1 MLSKDLEA
9 TLSDAFKGARNK
21 RHEFM
26 TVEHLLLALLDNE
39 VAYTVLMACD
49 CDINRL
55 RGELVDFVNATTPLI
70 PDSEAA
76 RETQPTLGFQRV
88 LQRAVFHVQSS
99 GKREVTGANVLVAIF
114 SEQESQAVYFLQQQN
129 IARIDVVNF
138 ITHGISKIPGREE
151 SNESPPEQLEEENA
165 PDTSNNPLDSFATN
179 LNIEAEKGRIDPLIG
194 REEEVTRVI
203 QVLSRRSK
211 NNPLL
216 VGESGVGK
224 TAVAE
229 GLAKLIVEGDVPE
242 VLQDSVIYSL
252 DLGALLAGTK
262 YRGDFEKRFKALL
275 AELMKN
281 PHAVLFI
288 DEIHTIIGAGAASG
302 GVMDAS
308 NLLKPVLTSGNMRCI
323 GSTTYQEYRGIFEKD
338 RALSRRFQK
347 IDVDEPDVD
356 TTYKILKG
364 LKSRF
369 EEHHDLR
376 YSDKALKA
384 ASELAGRYINDRY
397 MPDKAIDVIDEAGAY
412 QRLQPSSKRKK
423 LIQVADVEKVVAAI
437 ARIPPKHVS
446 SSDIDALK
454 SLDSNLKMVVFGQDK
469 AIDSLATAI
478 KLSRAGLNDD
488 EKPIGSFLFSG
499 PTGVGKTEVSRQLAK
514 IMGIELLR
522 FDMSEYMERHTVSR
536 LIGAPPG
543 YVGFDQG
550 GLLTEAVSKN
560 PHCVLLLDEI
570 EKAHPDVFNLLL
582 QVMDH
587 GTLTDN
593 NGRQADFRNVILIMT
608 TNAGAQEM
616 ARPSIGFTEQDHTT
630 DGMEAIKK
638 AFSPEFRNRLDGI
651 IQFGALTVETIRTV
665 VDKFLVDL
673 QVQLDDK
680 KVQLQLDDSAVDWF
694 VEHGYSESM
703 GARPM
708 ARLLQ
713 EKLKKAL
720 AEDILFGELAGNGG
734 EVLVSCEDDDIK
746 LHIKGRKQ
754 PEKKALGPAK
764 GSQSPAKVGK

>member
-9 TLSDAFKGARNK
+9 TLNYAFKSARKK

-39 VAYTVLMACD
+39 VASNVLLACD
-49 CDINRL
+49 CDLSRL
-55 RGELVDFVNATTPLI
+55 RGELVDFVDATTPLI
-70 PDSEAA
+70 PESETG

-114 SEQESQAVYFLQQQN
+114 SEQESQAVYFLKQQGV
-129 IARIDVVNF
+129 ARIDVVNY
-138 ITHGISKIPGREE
+138 ITHGISKIPGHAGN
-151 SNESPPEQLEEENA
+151 NESPSEQQEEEA
-165 PDTSNNPLDSFATN
+165 LCESSANPLDSFATN
-179 LNIEAEKGRIDPLIG
+179 LNAEAEAGRIDPLIG
-194 REEEVTRVI
+194 RTDEVTRVV
-203 QVLSRRSK
+203 QVLSRRRK

-229 GLAKLIVEGDVPE
+229 GLAKLIVEGEVPE
-242 VLQDSVIYSL
+242 VLKDAEIYSL
-252 DLGALLAGTK
+252 ALGALRAGTK

-275 AELMKN
+275 GELKKN
-281 PHAVLFI
+281 EHAVLFI

-308 NLLKPVLTSGNMRCI
+308 NLLKPVLTSGDLRCI

-356 TTYKILKG
+356 TTYQILKG

-369 EEHHDLR
+369 EDHHDLR
-376 YSDKALKA
+376 YSDKALRA

-412 QRLQPSSKRKK
+412 QRLLPASKRKK
-423 LIQVADVEKVVAAI
+423 LIGVTDMERVVASI
-437 ARIPPKHVS
+437 AKIPPKHVS

-454 SLDSNLKMVVFGQDK
+454 SLETNLKMVVFGQDE

-478 KLSRAGLNDD
+478 KLSRAGLNEG
-488 EKPIGSFLFSG
+488 EKPIGSFLFAG

-514 IMGIELLR
+514 IMGIELIR

-550 GLLTEAVSKN
+550 GLLTEAVTKN
-560 PHCVLLLDEI
+560 PHSVVLLDEI

-593 NGRQADFRNVILIMT
+593 NGRKADFRNVILIMT

-616 ARPSIGFTEQDHTT
+616 SRASIGFTEQDHST
-630 DGMEAIKK
+630 DGMEIIKK
-638 AFSPEFRNRLDGI
+638 SFTPEFRNRLDSI
-651 IQFGALTVETIRTV
+651 IQFGALAPETIRTV
-665 VDKFLVDL
+665 VDKFLVNL

-680 KVQLQLDDSAVDWF
+680 NVLLHVDDSAVDWF

-708 ARLLQ
+708 ARLIQ
-713 EKLKKAL
+713 EKLKKSL
-720 AEDILFGELAGNGG
+720 AEDILFGELSDGGGDVYISAG
-734 EVLVSCEDDDIK
+734 DDIEIE
-746 LHIKGRKQ
+746 IKSANGDSKS
-754 PEKKALGPAK
+754 EKSKKKPGDKALSKTGH
-764 GSQSPAKVGK
+764 

>member
-1 MLSKDLEA
+1 MLSKDLEI
-9 TLSDAFKGARNK
+9 TLSEAFRSARKK

-39 VAYTVLMACD
+39 VASSVLVACD
-49 CDINRL
+49 CDLSHL
-55 RGELVDFVNATTPLI
+55 RCELVEFVDTSTPLI
-70 PDSEAA
+70 SETEEV
-76 RETQPTLGFQRV
+76 RDTQPTLGFQRV

-99 GKREVTGANVLVAIF
+99 GKIEVTGANVLVAIF
-114 SEQESQAVYFLQQQN
+114 SEQESQAVYFLRQQD
-129 IARIDVVNF
+129 IARIDIVNY
-138 ITHGISKIPGREE
+138 ITHGISKFPGQSGEGE
-151 SNESPPEQLEEENA
+151 AAPEQAEEEIA
-165 PDTSNNPLDSFATN
+165 TDSSSNPLESFALN
-179 LNIEAEKGRIDPLIG
+179 LNLEAEQGRIDPLIG

-203 QVLSRRSK
+203 QVLSRRRK

-229 GLAKLIVEGDVPE
+229 GLAKLIVEGNVPDVLSE
-242 VLQDSVIYSL
+242 SVIYSL

-275 AELMKN
+275 GELKKN
-281 PHAVLFI
+281 SHAILFI

-308 NLLKPVLTSGNMRCI
+308 NLLKPVLTSNNLRCL

-347 IDVDEPDVD
+347 IDVDEPDVE
-356 TTYKILKG
+356 TTYRILKG

-384 ASELAGRYINDRY
+384 ASELAGRYINDRF
-397 MPDKAIDVIDEAGAY
+397 MPDKAIDVIDEAGAF
-412 QRLQPSSKRKK
+412 QRLQPASKRKK
-423 LIQVADVEKVVAAI
+423 LIQVADMEKVVAAI

-446 SSDIDALK
+446 NSDVDALK
-454 SLDSNLKMVVFGQDK
+454 NIEPNLKMVVFGQDK
-469 AIDSLATAI
+469 AIDSLTTAI

-616 ARPSIGFTEQDHTT
+616 SRSSIGFSEQDHTT
-630 DGMEAIKK
+630 DGMEIIKK
-638 AFSPEFRNRLDGI
+638 AFSPEFRNRLDSI

-673 QVQLDDK
+673 QVQLDQK
-680 KVQLQLDDSAVDWF
+680 KVLLNVDESAVDWF
-694 VEHGYSESM
+694 VKHGYSESM

-708 ARLLQ
+708 ARLIQ
-713 EKLKKAL
+713 EKLKKEL
-720 AEDILFGELAGNGG
+720 AEDILFGKLSANGG
-734 EVLVSCEDDDIK
+734 EVQVGSKDDELVLMISE
-746 LHIKGRKQ
+746 RKPQ
-754 PEKKALGPAK
+754 EKKELTPAK
-764 GSQSPAKVGK
+764 N

>member
-1 MLSKDLEA
+1 MLSKDLEI
-9 TLSDAFKGARNK
+9 TLNDAFKGARKK

-26 TVEHLLLALLDNE
+26 TVEHLLLALLDND
-39 VAYTVLMACD
+39 VASRVLAACD
-49 CDINRL
+49 CDLSKL
-55 RGELVDFVNATTPLI
+55 RGELMDFVDSTTPLI
-70 PDSEAA
+70 PELESTL
-76 RETQPTLGFQRV
+76 ETQPTLGFQRV

-114 SEQESQAVYFLQQQN
+114 SEQESQAVYFLKQQDA
-129 IARIDVVNF
+129 ARIDVVNF
-138 ITHGISKIPGREE
+138 ITHGISKVPGLDDSAE
-151 SNESPPEQLEEENA
+151 SSAGQQEEERV
-165 PDTSNNPLDSFATN
+165 TDSSPSALENFATN
-179 LNIEAEKGRIDPLIG
+179 LNFEAEQGRIDPLIG
-194 REEEVTRVI
+194 REDEVTRII
-203 QVLSRRSK
+203 QVLSRRRK
-211 NNPLL
+211 NNALL

-229 GLAKLIVEGDVPE
+229 GLAKLIVEKEVPE
-242 VLQDSVIYSL
+242 VLAESVIYSL

-275 AELMKN
+275 AELKKTDN
-281 PHAVLFI
+281 AVLFI

-308 NLLKPVLTSGNMRCI
+308 NLLKPELTSGNMRCI

-356 TTYKILKG
+356 TTYRILKG
-364 LKSRF
+364 LKSSF

-376 YSDKALKA
+376 YSDNSLRA
-384 ASELAGRYINDRY
+384 ASELAGKYINDRY

-412 QRLQPSSKRKK
+412 QRLQPASKRKK
-423 LIQVADVEKVVAAI
+423 LIQAPDMERVVAAM

-446 SSDIDALK
+446 SSDIESLK
-454 SLDSNLKMVVFGQDK
+454 SLEPNLKMVVFGQDP
-469 AIDSLATAI
+469 AIASLSTAI
-478 KLSRAGLNDD
+478 KLSRAGLSEG

-543 YVGFDQG
+543 YIGFDQG
-550 GLLTEAVSKN
+550 GLLTEAVTKN

-593 NGRQADFRNVILIMT
+593 NGRKADFRNVILIMT

-616 ARPSIGFTEQDHTT
+616 ARSSIGFTEQDHTT
-630 DGMEAIKK
+630 DGMEIIKK
-638 AFSPEFRNRLDGI
+638 AFTPEFRNRLDSI
-651 IQFGALTVETIRTV
+651 IQFRSLTPETIRTV
-665 VDKFLVDL
+665 IDKFLVDL
-673 QVQLDDK
+673 QVQLDEK
-680 KVQLQLDDSAVDWF
+680 KVLLHVDVKAVDWF
-694 VEHGYSESM
+694 VEHGYSETM

-708 ARLLQ
+708 ARLIQ

-720 AEDILFGELAGNGG
+720 AEDILFGDLADNGG
-734 EVLVSCEDDDIK
+734 EVFVTVQDGKMELE
-746 LHIKGRKQ
+746 IKGRKSQ
-754 PEKKALGPAK
+754 LKKELSKEKN
-764 GSQSPAKVGK
+764 

>member
-9 TLSDAFKGARNK
+9 TLSEAFRGASKK

-26 TVEHLLLALLDNE
+26 TVEHLLLALLDNG
-39 VAYTVLMACD
+39 VASGVLLACD
-49 CDINRL
+49 CDLTQL
-55 RGELVDFVNATTPLI
+55 RSELLDFVDTTTPLI
-70 PDSEAA
+70 SDSEEA

-99 GKREVTGANVLVAIF
+99 GKREVSGANVLVAIF
-114 SEQESQAVYFLQQQN
+114 SEQESQAVYFLRQQD
-129 IARIDVVNF
+129 IARIDIVNY
-138 ITHGISKIPGREE
+138 ITHGISKIPGQDEDGESAQEQFEEE
-151 SNESPPEQLEEENA
+151 SGASS
-165 PDTSNNPLDSFATN
+165 SNNPLDSFASN
-179 LNIEAEKGRIDPLIG
+179 LNVEAEQGRIDPLVG
-194 REEEVTRVI
+194 REAEVTRVV
-203 QVLSRRSK
+203 QVLSRRRK

-242 VLQDSVIYSL
+242 VLAESVIYSL

-275 AELMKN
+275 GELKRN
-281 PHAVLFI
+281 PKAILFI

-308 NLLKPVLTSGNMRCI
+308 NLLKPVLTSGHLRCI

-347 IDVDEPDVD
+347 IDVDEPDVE
-356 TTYKILKG
+356 TTYRILKG

-397 MPDKAIDVIDEAGAY
+397 MPDKAIDVIDEAGAL
-412 QRLQPSSKRKK
+412 QRLQPVSKRKK
-423 LIQVADVEKVVAAI
+423 LIQVSDMEKVVAAI
-437 ARIPPKHVS
+437 AKVPPKHVS
-446 SSDIDALK
+446 NSDVDALK
-454 SLDSNLKMVVFGQDK
+454 SLEPNLKMVVFGQDS
-469 AIDSLATAI
+469 AIDSLVTAI
-478 KLSRAGLNDD
+478 KLSRAGLNDSD
-488 EKPIGSFLFSG
+488 KPIGSFLFSG

-570 EKAHPDVFNLLL
+570 EKAHTDVFNLLL

-593 NGRQADFRNVILIMT
+593 NGRHADFRNVILIMT

-616 ARPSIGFTEQDHTT
+616 SRASIGFTEQDHTS
-630 DGMEAIKK
+630 DGMEIIKK
-638 AFSPEFRNRLDGI
+638 AFTPEFRNRLDGI

-673 QVQLDDK
+673 QVQLDEK
-680 KVQLQLDDSAVDWF
+680 KVLLTVDESAIEWF
-694 VEHGYSESM
+694 VHHGYSESM

-708 ARLLQ
+708 ARLIQ
-713 EKLKKAL
+713 EKLKKEL
-720 AEDILFGELAGNGG
+720 AEDILFGKLSNNGG
-734 EVLVSCEDDDIK
+734 EVLVSCENDELVLTINE
-746 LHIKGRKQ
+746 RKPQ
-754 PEKKALGPAK
+754 EKKKKELTRAK
-764 GSQSPAKVGK
+764 S